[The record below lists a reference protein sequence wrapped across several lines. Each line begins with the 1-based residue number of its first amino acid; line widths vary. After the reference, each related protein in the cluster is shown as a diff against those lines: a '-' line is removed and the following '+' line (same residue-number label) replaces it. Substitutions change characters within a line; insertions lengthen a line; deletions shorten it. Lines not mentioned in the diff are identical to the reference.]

1 MDVGEIIEIL
11 ISNKRLQLVYY
22 ADAAAV
28 LQSSAESTIDIK
40 VYGSDGVSL

>member
-11 ISNKRLQLVYY
+11 ICKRLQRVY

-28 LQSSAESTIDIK
+28 LQPSAESTIDMIK
-40 VYGSDGVSL
+40 VYAIDGVSL